1 MATITERNKTNGKP
15 SFTAQV
21 RIKKSGKVI
30 FSKSETFSQ
39 RKLAEKWA
47 SRTEESWHDGTYSLV
62 ASASTFAALIKRYRM
77 DIEKEVGK
85 TMVQCLRRAWTRK
98 GLNSS

>member
-1 MATITERNKTNGKP
+1 MATITKRNRTNGKP

-47 SRTEESWHDGTYSLV
+47 ARTEKAWHEGTFSLPTPDC
-62 ASASTFAALIKRYRM
+62 TFAELIKRYRL

-85 TMVQCLRRAWTRK
+85 TMI
-98 GLNSS
+98 